1 MNNFLIKLTPLT
13 PYFFGG
19 ENTFG
24 DGKINYFARSN
35 YLPQQTTILGMLRH
49 QLLVQNNLIGT
60 DPIDSDWK
68 SLIGE
73 DSFQKKDGKF
83 ISDFGI
89 INKISPVFLADEK
102 SYYITQSLDWAYSI
116 NESKLSGQNNQ
127 NISDIQVAPIEVD
140 YHVDNGFAIFN
151 EDIRNIPVLTCGN
164 RKYDPK
170 LGLKSLWVDSRG
182 ERLIQ
187 WEYENPEKFKN
198 GRGFDNGVFVPHSQ
212 IGIQRILDRKRT
224 DKGDFYKQVS
234 YKLVDGFS
242 FAFFAEINL
251 SDKYKFESRNIIMG
265 GEKTVVR
272 MEVNPINNLT
282 FESIFSIKTY
292 LGKHSRKHPSIVLL
306 SDSLCVDSVLEN
318 CSFSINESINF
329 KNIITQQKKDINYA
343 AFHKSGVSK
352 NSENLKLFRRG
363 SVFYPCEGK
372 MSEVENAIK
381 NDAFSKIGYNK
392 YLIINS

>member
-83 ISDFGI
+83 ISNFGI
-89 INKISPVFLADEK
+89 ISKISPVFLVNEK
-102 SYYITQSLDWAYSI
+102 SYFITQSLDWAYSV
-116 NESKLSGQNNQ
+116 NESKLPGQNNPK
-127 NISDIQVAPIEVD
+127 ISDLQVAPIEVD
-140 YHVDNGFAIFN
+140 YSVDNGFVIF
-151 EDIRNIPVLTCGN
+151 DKDTRNVPVLSCGN
-164 RKYDPK
+164 RPYDPK
-170 LGLKSLWVDSRG
+170 LGLKSLWVDSKG

-187 WEYENPEKFKN
+187 WEYENPRNFNN
-198 GRGFDNGVFVPHSQ
+198 GHGFDNGVFVPHSQ
-212 IGIQRILDRKRT
+212 IGIHRILDRKRT

-242 FAFFAEINL
+242 FAFFAELNL
-251 SDKYKFESRNIIMG
+251 SDKYIFGSQNIIMG
-265 GEKTVVR
+265 GDKTVVR
-272 MEVNPINNLT
+272 MDVCNADNLS
-282 FESIFSIKTY
+282 FENVFSIETFSKRF
-292 LGKHSRKHPSIVLL
+292 SRKHPSIVLL
-306 SDSLCVDSVLEN
+306 SDSLCVDSILEN
-318 CSFSINESINF
+318 CSFSINGSVNF
-329 KNIITQQKKDINYA
+329 KNIITQQQKDINYA
-343 AFHKSGVSK
+343 AFNKGGVSK